1 MNDYLVFYQDSDQ
14 DETRDFVE
22 VRALDED
29 EAENKILVC
38 LPNKNIISIWEK
50 VKP

>member
-29 EAENKILVC
+29 EAENEVLVC
-38 LPNKNIISIWEK
+38 FPSKNIISVWEK